1 MVQQVK
7 MAAIRPDNEFY
18 PWNSIWWNKRTDG
31 FNLSSDLHMCTIETC
46 PTDIQKKMQNLIMIK
61 VKVQRD
67 NSNSLSP
74 VL

>member
-31 FNLSSDLHMCTIETC
+31 FNLSSDLHMCTVEKC
-46 PTDIQKKMQNLIMIK
+46 PTDIQKNKCK
-61 VKVQRD
+61 T
-67 NSNSLSP
+67 
-74 VL
+74 